1 MNLIEEKAYKHI
13 GMEWPDLPETN
24 IGTGGYEPAEGHSLE
39 RKCFVEGA
47 VWQSK

>member
-13 GMEWPDLPETN
+13 RVEWPDLPETN
-24 IGTGGYEPAEGHSLE
+24 IGTGGYNPEEDHSLE

-47 VWQSK
+47 VWQ

>member
-24 IGTGGYEPAEGHSLE
+24 IRTGGYKPRRRPFL
-39 RKCFVEGA
+39 RTQVFR
-47 VWQSK
+47 